1 MKTRRRVKKTK
12 RSSRDRRKPH
22 AVRLPYILSSQG
34 RVEFK
39 LVHPGDALRNHS
51 GAYTLPVP
59 KPD

>member
-1 MKTRRRVKKTK
+1 MRRRRAKKTK
-12 RSSRDRRKPH
+12 RSSRDRKNPH
-22 AVRLPYILSSQG
+22 AVCCLYILSLQG

-51 GAYTLPVP
+51 GAHTLPVP